1 LVIKVTF
8 TALEKSRLP
17 SLERA
22 RTKGK
27 KECRRAKPGANEK
40 KALDEEKVQREKDRE
55 NEGRE
60 RKISKEKTVN
70 QSISA
75 KKMFPIK

>member
-8 TALEKSRLP
+8 RTLEKSKLP
-17 SLERA
+17 SSQSEEE
-22 RTKGK
+22 K
-27 KECRRAKPGANEK
+27 KVCRRAKPGANEK
-40 KALDEEKVQREKDRE
+40 KASDEEKMQREKDRE
-55 NEGRE
+55 NEEKE

-75 KKMFPIK
+75 KRCFLLSDR